1 MRGARAGG
9 WQDGNH
15 RIGGKDPAGG
25 GNGPAWVW
33 RWAWG
38 PLEKGM
44 ANHFSIVALRTP

>member
-1 MRGARAGG
+1 MRGAYAGG

-15 RIGGKDPAGG
+15 GTGGKDPAGG
-25 GNGPAWVW
+25 GNGADWVW

-44 ANHFSIVALRTP
+44 ANHFSIHALRTP